1 MLGQLQPGSG
11 GSGKASEGG
20 DQAVESW
27 GMRERWRVKMGLPE
41 GKAQYQMVLGSSRN
55 SEQRDPKEKG
65 PREAVEG
72 IQTFCKLVTQP
83 DFFLIEE

>member
-1 MLGQLQPGSG
+1 MGNEGEMEGEDAL
-11 GSGKASEGG
+11 ASS
-20 DQAVESW
+20 QAQHQTV
-27 GMRERWRVKMGLPE
+27 R
-41 GKAQYQMVLGSSRN
+41 GSSRN

-83 DFFLIEE
+83 DFFFN